1 MISRS
6 HPIFLLKAA
15 IAILVIFLLLGYSV
29 ASSAGRALDDLEQ
42 FSKLDRESCSAQPL
56 SACPSL
62 RCMIMKNCRGYDICT
77 ERVGTFAL
85 CLGKHSHGAAP
96 CCPIYKKICP
106 SQVTETG
113 GCAVDGYNFPLCVP
127 CGNGT
132 CNRFENRCNCPE
144 DCLPTKER
152 PKIRYEPPYELQKFR
167 PNLGFSYEKEFMDED
182 LPSRL
187 LSAFEKK
194 DATLCDKIKPVRSQ
208 QTKLPTPDDAAA
220 RAPSVYTSPSTEI
233 YRMYC
238 RALAIRDIDICYQ
251 IPYLGMS
258 RDCAKIL
265 SLTSSPSPT
274 RCLQHAGSRYADLDE
289 VRRCYKDSLEHF
301 FEDYSR
307 RTAEEIAVADNIDTL
322 KSDDFSMMKCLEIDT
337 RWTHNKQ
344 IAPSPDKC
352 IFDLALQLKNSNI
365 CKLIPDPYDGPD
377 FPWSRNNCAQE
388 LQNNGDPQ

>member
-1 MISRS
+1 
-6 HPIFLLKAA
+6 
-15 IAILVIFLLLGYSV
+15 
-29 ASSAGRALDDLEQ
+29 
-42 FSKLDRESCSAQPL
+42 
-56 SACPSL
+56 
-62 RCMIMKNCRGYDICT
+62 
-77 ERVGTFAL
+77 
-85 CLGKHSHGAAP
+85 
-96 CCPIYKKICP
+96 
-106 SQVTETG
+106 
-113 GCAVDGYNFPLCVP
+113 
-127 CGNGT
+127 
-132 CNRFENRCNCPE
+132 
-144 DCLPTKER
+144 
-152 PKIRYEPPYELQKFR
+152 
-167 PNLGFSYEKEFMDED
+167 
-182 LPSRL
+182 
-187 LSAFEKK
+187 
-194 DATLCDKIKPVRSQ
+194 
-208 QTKLPTPDDAAA
+208 
-220 RAPSVYTSPSTEI
+220 
-233 YRMYC
+233 MYC